1 MIPQFTPNTPRHDA
15 QRQRIS
21 DTKLHSYV
29 SDLLDEL
36 QVVQQGLRHL
46 MGTYQLK
53 VGPLT
58 QLKYSD
64 RMIKRTVDSLKV
76 TAQLIQMENNS

>member
-21 DTKLHSYV
+21 DTELHSYV
-29 SDLLDEL
+29 SGLMEEL
-36 QVVQQGLRHL
+36 EEVRQGLRHL

-76 TAQLIQMENNS
+76 TAQLVQMENNS

>member
-1 MIPQFTPNTPRHDA
+1 MVWPFPGKIYHVP
-15 QRQRIS
+15 
-21 DTKLHSYV
+21 LCYV

-36 QVVQQGLRHL
+36 QGVQQGFRHL

-64 RMIKRTVDSLKV
+64 RMIKRTVESLKA
-76 TAQLIQMENNS
+76 TNQLIQMENN

>member
-21 DTKLHSYV
+21 DKELHSHV
-29 SDLLDEL
+29 SELLEELDE
-36 QVVQQGLRHL
+36 VHEGLRDL
-46 MGTYQLK
+46 MATYQLK

-64 RMIKRTVDSLKV
+64 RMLKRTAESLKA
-76 TAQLIQMENNS
+76 TNQLIQMENNS

>member
-1 MIPQFTPNTPRHDA
+1 MIHQFTPNTPRPDL

-21 DTKLHSYV
+21 DKELHSHV
-29 SDLLDEL
+29 SELLEEL
-36 QVVQQGLRHL
+36 EEVRQGLRDL
-46 MGTYQLK
+46 MATYQLK

>member
-1 MIPQFTPNTPRHDA
+1 
-15 QRQRIS
+15 
-21 DTKLHSYV
+21 LE
-29 SDLLDEL
+29 EL
-36 QVVQQGLRHL
+36 EGVRQGLRHL

>member
-1 MIPQFTPNTPRHDA
+1 MIHQFSPNTPRHDA
-15 QRQRIS
+15 QRLRIS
-21 DTKLHSYV
+21 DKELHSYV

-36 QVVQQGLRHL
+36 QGVQQGFRHL

-64 RMIKRTVDSLKV
+64 RMIKRTVESLNV
-76 TAQLIQMENNS
+76 TNQLIQMENNS

>member
-1 MIPQFTPNTPRHDA
+1 MIHQFIPNTPRHDS

-21 DTKLHSYV
+21 DKELHSHV
-29 SDLLDEL
+29 SELLEEL
-36 QVVQQGLRHL
+36 EQVRQGLRHL
-46 MGTYQLK
+46 MGTYQLT

-64 RMIKRTVDSLKV
+64 RMIKRTVESLKA
-76 TAQLIQMENNS
+76 TNQLIQIEIIK